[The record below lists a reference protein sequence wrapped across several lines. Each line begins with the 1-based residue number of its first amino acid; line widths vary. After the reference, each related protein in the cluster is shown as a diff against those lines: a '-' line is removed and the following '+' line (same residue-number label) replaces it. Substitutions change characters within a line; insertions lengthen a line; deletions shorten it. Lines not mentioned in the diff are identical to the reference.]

1 MVALNSSGVGG
12 SMLFIMN
19 FGQVAIGVEEETIS
33 LINPAAD
40 PGPTQ
45 LPQNFLRVFQRLS
58 F

>member
-1 MVALNSSGVGG
+1 
-12 SMLFIMN
+12 MLFVMN